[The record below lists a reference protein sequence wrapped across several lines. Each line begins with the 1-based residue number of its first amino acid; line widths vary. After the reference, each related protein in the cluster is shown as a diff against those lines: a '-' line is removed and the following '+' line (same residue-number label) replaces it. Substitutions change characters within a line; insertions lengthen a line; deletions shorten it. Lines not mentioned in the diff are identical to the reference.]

1 MKMESVE
8 DLMFVGMTYT
18 LDFEERVGAE
28 AKKMAEASSD
38 PELKEL
44 FEKTVTKSEEYAA
57 RLEAAFEKIGREKDT
72 NKNHIAIAMIDEVE
86 NMISNTEPSAV
97 RDAALIVAANQ
108 QQLYRVASYGSLK
121 TYAKVIGKSDAVA
134 DLEGTVED
142 SKNGDQKFTAIGE
155 SRVNQQAASAQV
167 AA

>member
-8 DLMFVGMTYT
+8 DLMYVGLTYV
-18 LDFEERVGAE
+18 LDFEQRIADEAE
-28 AKKMAEASSD
+28 KMAKAASD

-44 FEKTVTKSEEYAA
+44 FQKTISKSKEYAE
-57 RLEAAFEKIGREKDT
+57 RVEAAFEKIGRKQDT

-86 NMISNTEPSAV
+86 NMISNTEPSSV

-108 QQLYRVASYGSLK
+108 QQMYRVASYGSLK
-121 TYAKVIGKSDAVA
+121 SYAKTIGKADAIA
-134 DLEGTVED
+134 ELDRSLED
-142 SKNGDQKFTAIGE
+142 SKSGDEKFTAIAE
-155 SRVNQQAASAQV
+155 ARVNQQAAGANV